1 MLRLPELGGPL
12 TLAATPLLG
21 GSPRQSAESFQL
33 VAVAQAV
40 IQLACRRRPFD
51 PARQLP
57 FPPVHAADGNGDRT
71 QGDSQPETGEPV
83 LAEGQGGEPGSAASS
98 CMQLEAI

>member
-12 TLAATPLLG
+12 ALAATPLLG
-21 GSPRQSAESFQL
+21 GSPGQAAQSFQL
-33 VAVAQAV
+33 VAVAQAI
-40 IQLACRRRPFD
+40 IQLACRRRSFD

-57 FPPVHAADGNGDRT
+57 FPPIHAAASNGDRT

-83 LAEGQGGEPGSAASS
+83 LAEGQGGEPVSATSS
-98 CMQLEAI
+98 CMQPEAI